1 METEENG
8 YETRVVVSK
17 NKRLWQTVI
26 DLVLFAAIFGII
38 MILVSIPFTFLFK
51 GMELKDMGTDIPL
64 LVLNET
70 LMLISAFVA
79 AWIVLR
85 IRGLSLTSLGLSL
98 QRRWKDLFGG
108 ILFAV
113 VLYAVGFG
121 LSLMLGVV
129 EVTGFMFQPSFLL
142 LTLMFFLLV
151 GITEELMV
159 RGFIL
164 GRMLDGGVN
173 KFVALIISS
182 LIFSLMHLFNP
193 NFAFVPFLNIMLAG
207 VFLGASYIYTRNLCF
222 PIALHWFWNWLQ
234 GPILGYEVSGNRFGD
249 SLFKLQLPEANLING
264 GTFGFEGSI
273 LCTVLMLI
281 GTVVIMRYYS
291 KKSYKL

>member
-8 YETRVVVSK
+8 YETSVVVSK
-17 NKRLWQTVI
+17 SKRLWQMVI

-38 MILVSIPFTFLFK
+38 MILVSVPFTFLFE
-51 GMELKDMGTDIPL
+51 GIELNELGADIPL
-64 LVLNET
+64 LILNET
-70 LMLISAFVA
+70 LMLISAFLA
-79 AWIVLR
+79 AWILLS
-85 IRGLSLTSLGLSL
+85 IRGRSLKSLGLSL
-98 QRRWKDLFGG
+98 RGRWKDLFGG

-113 VLYAVGFG
+113 VLYALGFG
-121 LSLMLGVV
+121 LSLMLGAV

-142 LTLMFFLLV
+142 LSLMFFLLV

-164 GRMLDGGVN
+164 GRMMDGGVN

-182 LIFSLMHLFNP
+182 LIFSLMHFFNP
-193 NFAFVPFLNIMLAG
+193 NFAFVPFLNILLAG
-207 VFLGASYIYTRNLCF
+207 VFLGASYIYTRNVCF

-249 SLFKLQLPEANLING
+249 SLFKLQLPEVNLING
-264 GTFGFEGSI
+264 GAFGFEGSI

-281 GTVVIMRYYS
+281 GTALIIKIYNR
-291 KKSYKL
+291 